1 MLNQIQIYLT
11 QIKILKEF
19 SQNPFTPRIIDVLI
33 ARNGSDTCSLRQFL
47 SLMWIFCYSTPTYD
61 KKVFMFQ
68 IYDNTNRGSIPIE
81 NLRNILTQ
89 ELFVRSHYDDVDE
102 AKELRDYTQIKSSY
116 TDKTMREIMVEIMDE
131 YDTDGN
137 KEVDMP
143 EFMYIV
149 SDHDVDMLLS
159 LY

>member
-1 MLNQIQIYLT
+1 
-11 QIKILKEF
+11 
-19 SQNPFTPRIIDVLI
+19 
-33 ARNGSDTCSLRQFL
+33 
-47 SLMWIFCYSTPTYD
+47 
-61 KKVFMFQ
+61 MFH
-68 IYDNTNRGSIPIE
+68 IYDNQRRGSIPIQS
-81 NLRNILTQ
+81 LRDILTQ
-89 ELFVRSHYDDVDE
+89 ELFVRSHYDDVE
-102 AKELRDYTQIKSSY
+102 LAKENRDYSKIQSSFS
-116 TDKTMREIMVEIMDE
+116 DKVMRGVMEEIMDE